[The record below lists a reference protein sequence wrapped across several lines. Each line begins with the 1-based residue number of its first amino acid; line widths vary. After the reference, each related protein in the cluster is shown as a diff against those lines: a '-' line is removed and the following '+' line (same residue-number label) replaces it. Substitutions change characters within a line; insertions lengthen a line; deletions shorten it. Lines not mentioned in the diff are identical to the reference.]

1 MEITLL
7 HIDVTISTSE
17 GVGVENMSI
26 LIIGNSETTV
36 VQLHSFFNEI
46 DITDIISA
54 TNVEEAIDTIPDF
67 FKSNIDIIIFD
78 VLFTQQTC
86 EEICQQIQSLN
97 NWLHVP
103 IILST
108 NYDTR
113 NTIEKAFEAGIFDF
127 ILKPLDFSHFKARIH
142 IALKY
147 REETKLRRHQESNLQ
162 KDLAIAKRVQKNAL
176 TPSLH
181 LKNIQFDGVYVTSHT
196 LGGDMYNWF
205 KINEDLTA
213 VILYDV
219 MGHGVASSL
228 ISMSIRSLL
237 RGMITKL
244 IDPVL
249 VMDELNRHIYG
260 LFSDEDMDRFLV
272 TAIYMVID
280 IKNRTLHY
288 ANASHPPELL
298 LGQHGETVMLPSNT
312 PILGLFPSIKINKKT
327 VNIDDWNRV
336 ILYTDGLLKL
346 SENETIDIPQFNSF
360 TNKNN
365 EQFLSEFSKNNHLSD
380 NHYSDDITIISI
392 TITLKGRWYLVDFI
406 LNLIPNQQA
415 ICFVNQQWLL
425 IQICII
431 FQIKEN
437 MLCSSRTSY

>member
-1 MEITLL
+1 M
-7 HIDVTISTSE
+7 E
-17 GVGVENMSI
+17 GVGVESMSI
-26 LIIGNSETTV
+26 LIIGNSKIEIA
-36 VQLHSFFNEI
+36 QLHSFFNEI
-46 DITDIISA
+46 DIKDIVSFN
-54 TNVEEAIDTIPDF
+54 TVEEAIHTIPDF
-67 FKSNIDIIIFD
+67 FKSRIDIIIFD

-86 EEICQQIQSLN
+86 EEICQQIQALN
-97 NWLHVP
+97 KWLHVP

-181 LKNIQFDGVYVTSHT
+181 LKNIQFDGIYVTSHT

-244 IDPVL
+244 VDPVL
-249 VMDELNRHIYG
+249 VIHELNRHIYG

-272 TAIYMVID
+272 TAIYMMID
-280 IKNRTLHY
+280 IKNGTLHY
-288 ANASHPPELL
+288 VNASHPPGLL
-298 LGQHGETVMLPSNT
+298 LGKHGETVMLPSNT
-312 PILGLFPSIKINKKT
+312 PILGLFPSIKINKKI
-327 VNIDDWNRV
+327 VKINGWNRV

-346 SENETIDIPQFNSF
+346 NESETIDIPQLHSF

-365 EQFLSEFSKNNHLSD
+365 EQFLLEFSKNNHLSD
-380 NHYSDDITIISI
+380 NRYSDDITILSI
-392 TITLKGRWYLVDFI
+392 TITLKR
-406 LNLIPNQQA
+406 
-415 ICFVNQQWLL
+415 
-425 IQICII
+425 
-431 FQIKEN
+431 
-437 MLCSSRTSY
+437 